1 MNIFAIF
8 AVAFALAVDAFIVAF
23 ASGIRLK
30 RVTLFQTLQVGSTF
44 GGFQF
49 AMPIMGWWLG
59 KEAYKY
65 IEPYDHWIAFV
76 LLAFVG
82 VRMIKEALTH
92 KNDRD
97 SYNPASFSIL
107 VLLGI
112 ATSLDAFAV
121 GLSFAFLKINI
132 WIPALI
138 IGAVC
143 FFLSS
148 IGLHMGKLI
157 TRLPKLGLI
166 GNQSNII
173 GGVLLIGIGFHIL
186 QQHGVFG

>member
-1 MNIFAIF
+1 MNIVAIFAI
-8 AVAFALAVDAFIVAF
+8 AFALAVDAFIVAF

-30 RVTLFQTLQVGSTF
+30 RVTLFQTLQISGMF

-49 AMPIMGWWLG
+49 AMPVIAWWLG
-59 KEAYKY
+59 NSAYKY

-82 VRMIKEALTH
+82 ARMIKEALSNKSDQTA
-92 KNDRD
+92 
-97 SYNPASFSIL
+97 YNPTRFSIL

-121 GLSFAFLKINI
+121 GLSFAFLQMNI

-138 IGAVC
+138 IGVVC
-143 FFLSS
+143 FCLSS
-148 IGLHMGKLI
+148 LGLHIGRLI

-173 GGVLLIGIGFHIL
+173 GGVLLIGIGLHTL